1 MDSVRSAYVLG
12 LVALLAAFMACGGS
26 RSDGTPQR
34 DPSADGEEQA
44 VAAEPVLI
52 FDWTGGFAGF
62 MRHLEIDP
70 DGLARA
76 EDRRFRQAGEVRLA
90 EARFDS
96 LMYTANT
103 LLTESAGPYSS
114 GAMDDFH
121 FVVVLKRAEGDS
133 IRIEGDGLA
142 LPDSLKPLMQDL
154 TELTGEILTPPKPP
168 NRPESQ

>member
-1 MDSVRSAYVLG
+1 MYGLKSAHVLG
-12 LVALLAAFMACGGS
+12 LVVLLGAFMACGGS
-26 RSDGTPQR
+26 RNEGGSQEK
-34 DPSADGEEQA
+34 PSADGKEQA
-44 VAAEPVLI
+44 VASKPVLI

-76 EDRRFRQAGEVRLA
+76 EDRRFGQAGEIRLA
-90 EARFDS
+90 EAWFDS
-96 LMYTANT
+96 LMYTARA
-103 LLTESAGPYSS
+103 LITESAGPYSS

-142 LPDSLKPLMQDL
+142 LPDSLQPVIHEL
-154 TELTGEILTPPKPP
+154 TDLTGEILTPPKPP
-168 NRPESQ
+168 DRPESQ